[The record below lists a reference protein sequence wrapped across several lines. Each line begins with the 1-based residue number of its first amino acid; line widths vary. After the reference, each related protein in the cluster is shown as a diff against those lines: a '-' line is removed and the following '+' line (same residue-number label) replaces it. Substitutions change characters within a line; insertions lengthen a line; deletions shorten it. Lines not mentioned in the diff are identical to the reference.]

1 MCLVL
6 PSAPR
11 NVHASIVNQTA
22 LEIQWLPPAI
32 VGDQTQVFYDVD
44 CSKPCSKD
52 DGNECVD
59 QTCGGDV
66 IFVPY
71 KDGLN
76 MTQVIITNLSS
87 FLKYT
92 IKVYAR
98 NRVSELAKRKYRI
111 KGTFTAITVRTN
123 GSGEF
128 KFVECTQY
136 STELCYPYLTD
147 TGEAIYISTK
157 ITYTLLK

>member
-11 NVHASIVNQTA
+11 NVHATFVNQST

-32 VGDQTQVFYDVD
+32 IGVQTHVLYDVD
-44 CSKPCSKD
+44 CRKPCGKD

-59 QTCGGDV
+59 QTCGGNA

-87 FLKYT
+87 FVNYT
-92 IKVYAR
+92 IKIYAR
-98 NRVSELAKRKYRI
+98 NRVSELAKRKYGI
-111 KGTFTAITVRTN
+111 KETFTVITVRTN

-128 KFVECTQY
+128 KFV
-136 STELCYPYLTD
+136 
-147 TGEAIYISTK
+147 
-157 ITYTLLK
+157 